1 MFTFSRGLLLLACLA
16 AVPCSYANDES
27 AMPTSD
33 TLIQPPVAAKHPH
46 AIKKHGDTRVDN
58 YYWLR
63 DDERQKPEVLAYLEA
78 ENAYTDAML
87 KPIKPLRDQLYQ
99 EMVARIPQQDESVPY
114 VKNGYRYQTRYE
126 PGKEYAIYSRSKLD
140 EEAASL
146 LLDGNQRAEGHEFY
160 ALGALEVSR
169 NNRWLAVAEDFLS
182 RRQYQIQFLDLESG
196 KWAAELLPNTSGNLV
211 WANDSKTVFYVR
223 KHPKTLLPYQV
234 YRHELGTD
242 PAKDQLVYEEKDDSF
257 YVSLYAT
264 TSEDFIVI
272 ALSSTTSGEARLID
286 SNVPTQA
293 PRLFLPRQVDHEYS
307 LDHYRGRFYVRS
319 NKDGK
324 NFGLYE
330 TKESPVDRWK
340 AVIAPNPDVLLESYA
355 LFKEWLV
362 LEERSQGLTR
372 LRQVNWQSGEQK
384 EIAFD
389 DPAYVTWL
397 AYNPEPDTSALRYG
411 YSSMTTP
418 SSTYELDLNSGKR
431 TLLKQQPVAGFK
443 ADQYASERLWI
454 TARDGVAVPVSLV
467 YRKDKFKQEGAGAH
481 TNPLLVYGYGSY
493 GASMDPDFSSA
504 RLSLLDRGFV
514 YAIAHIR
521 GGEELGRHWYED
533 GKLLKKQNTFND
545 FIDVTEALVAQG
557 YGAKDQVYAMGGSAG
572 GLLMGAVINQAPQL
586 YRGVVAQVPFVD
598 VVTTML
604 DESIPLTTGE
614 YDEWGNPNQKRYYDY
629 MKAYSPYDQVK
640 AQAYPNLLVTT
651 GLHDSQVQYWEP
663 AKWVA
668 KLRELKTDDNK
679 LLLSTDMDAGHGGK
693 SGRFKAYE
701 DIALE
706 FAFILDLAKPQA

>member
-1 MFTFSRGLLLLACLA
+1 MISVYQRLLLLACLI
-16 AVPCSYANDES
+16 VIPYSSANQES
-27 AMPTSD
+27 AMPTSE
-33 TLIQPPVAAKHPH
+33 TSIVPPVAAKHPRQL
-46 AIKKHGDTRVDN
+46 KQHGDTRIDN

-63 DDERQKPEVLAYLEA
+63 DDERQNPEVLAYLAA
-78 ENAYTDAML
+78 ENAYTEAQL
-87 KPIKPLRDQLYQ
+87 KPIQPLRDQLYQ

-126 PGKEYAIYSRSKLD
+126 PGKEYGIYSRTKLG
-140 EEAASL
+140 EQETKL
-146 LLDGNQRAEGHEFY
+146 LLDSNERAQGHEFY

-169 NNRWLAVAEDFLS
+169 SNRWLAVAEDYLS
-182 RRQYQIQFLDLESG
+182 RRQYRVQFLDLESG
-196 KWAAELLPNTSGNLV
+196 KWAADTLENTSGNLV

-234 YRHELGTD
+234 YRHTLGTD
-242 PAKDQLVYEEKDDSF
+242 PTQDQLVYEEKDDTF

-264 TSEDFIVI
+264 TSDDFIVI
-272 ALSSTTSGEARLID
+272 NLSSTTTGEARLID
-286 SNVPTQA
+286 ANQPEQA
-293 PRLFLPRQVDHEYS
+293 PRLFLSRQVDHEYS
-307 LDHYRGRFYVRS
+307 LDHYRGRFYIRS

-340 AVIAPNPDVLLESYA
+340 PVIAPNPEVLLESYA

-362 LEERSQGLTR
+362 VEERYQGLTR
-372 LRQVNWQSGEQK
+372 LRQINWQSGEQQ

-418 SSTYELDLNSGKR
+418 SSTYELDMASGKR

-443 ADQYASERLWI
+443 AQQYVSERVWV

-467 YRKDKFKQEGAGAH
+467 YRKDLVKKEAAAPRK
-481 TNPLLVYGYGSY
+481 NPLLIYGYGSY
-493 GASMDPDFSSA
+493 GASMDPDFSSS

-521 GGEELGRHWYED
+521 GGEELGRQWYD
-533 GKLLKKQNTFND
+533 AGKLLNKQNTFND
-545 FIDVTEALVAQG
+545 FIDVTKALVAQG
-557 YGAKDQVYAMGGSAG
+557 YGASDQVYAMGGSAG
-572 GLLMGAVINQAPQL
+572 GLLMGAVINQAPEL

-598 VVTTML
+598 VLTTML

-629 MKAYSPYDQVK
+629 MKRYSPYDQVK

-668 KLRELKTDDNK
+668 KLRELKTDHNQ
-679 LLLSTDMDAGHGGK
+679 LLLHVDMDAGHGGK

-706 FAFILDLAKPQA
+706 YAFILDLAKR